1 MRILVQLVSILNRFD
16 RSSGLPL
23 AHCQAYLL
31 GGFPGE
37 NKEPCVWFS
46 EPQVALV
53 RKQYFRL
60 CKIRTI
66 ISTWRAVQ
74 AAVLALCHRAVNW
87 QRPCD
92 RCGGFT
98 FERLHPRG
106 LASNGQGEGAQQRA
120 ERRRTN
126 TLPGRLELPTLRLT
140 ASRSNQLSYGSSC
153 HECQKTI

>member
-1 MRILVQLVSILNRFD
+1 MSSILTRFNW
-16 RSSGLPL
+16 SSGLPL
-23 AHCQAYLL
+23 AHCQAYVV
-31 GGFPGE
+31 GGRPVE
-37 NKEPCVWFS
+37 DKAPCVWSS
-46 EPQVALV
+46 EPHVALV
-53 RKQYFRL
+53 RKQFFRG

-66 ISTWRAVQ
+66 ISTLRAVQ
-74 AAVLALCHRAVNW
+74 VAVLALCHRAVNW

-98 FERLHPRG
+98 FERLHPRW

-140 ASRSNQLSYGSSC
+140 ASRSNQLSYGSHVGC
-153 HECQKTI
+153 AATALRFLRRA